1 MARTKTDTAAG
12 TPPASTATAL
22 RDGSRFPLRVGPT
35 DRYLVDPDGKPF
47 LINGDTAWSLIVT
60 PTPEEAIKYLDDR
73 QRRGVTAIIINLIEH
88 CFSPDPPRT
97 RSGLPP
103 FTSVG
108 DLSAPNDAY
117 FDHAEWVIREAA
129 KRGLLVLLAPA
140 YLGYRA
146 PVWQGYRN
154 HAEGWYEEV
163 LASGIETCEAY
174 GRYLGRRFRDHAN
187 ILWVM
192 SGDRCP
198 GDAREHVRAMVAG
211 IQAEDMPGRLYTA
224 HVHPECR
231 AIEEYPDD
239 PWLTVTQTYSYATV
253 HRKLMIDYQEQPA
266 RPNILFESTYE
277 NDWNSTELQIRR
289 QAYWAMLG
297 GACGHFMGN
306 TPLWIF
312 SAGWEDQLSSPASR
326 AMTHLRSLFDAYP
339 WWDLI
344 PDNDHVLV
352 VDGIGEFTGMDY
364 CGAAKTAD
372 GTLAMA
378 YVPVPRTI
386 TLDMTRMADRRFRV
400 HWFDPITG
408 EHTPSTPHQASGR
421 WGFTPPWDHD
431 AVLVIEAEPAT
442 S

>member
-1 MARTKTDTAAG
+1 MARARVTKAPQARPG
-12 TPPASTATAL
+12 PVSAVL
-22 RDGSRFPLRVGPT
+22 QNGSRFPLRVGPT
-35 DRYLVDPDGKPF
+35 DRYLEDTDGRPF

-60 PTPEEAIKYLDDR
+60 PTPDEVLRYLDDR
-73 QRRGVTAIIINLIEH
+73 QRRGVSAIIINLIEQ

-97 RSGLPP
+97 RAGIAP

-108 DLSAPNDAY
+108 DLSAPNDDY

-129 KRGLLVLLAPA
+129 RRGLLVLLAPA

-146 PVWQGYRN
+146 PVWAGYRN
-154 HAEGWYEEV
+154 HREGWYQEV
-163 LASGIETCEAY
+163 LTSGVETCESY
-174 GRYLGRRFRDHAN
+174 GRYLGRRFHDHPN

-198 GDAREHVRAMVAG
+198 GDVREHVRAMVAG

-224 HVHPECR
+224 HVNPECR

-253 HRKLMIDYQEQPA
+253 HRKLMIDYLEQPA

-277 NDWNSTELQIRR
+277 NDWNSTTLQIRR

-312 SAGWEDQLSSPASR
+312 SAGWEEQLASPASV
-326 AMTHLRSLFDAYP
+326 AMSHLRGLFDAYP
-339 WWDLI
+339 WWDLV
-344 PDNDHVLV
+344 PDNDHELV

-378 YVPVPRTI
+378 YIPVPRTI

-400 HWFDPITG
+400 HWFDPVTG
-408 EHTPSTPHQASGR
+408 EHTRPTPHQASGR

-431 AVLVIEAEPAT
+431 AVLVLDADPAMA
-442 S
+442 